1 VADALV
7 TVRCMV
13 DEVENAVEFYTIPVR
28 VTMRSNCA
36 PAFVEIVRGNL
47 RIKCIRAP

>member
-1 VADALV
+1 VADELV

-13 DEVENAVEFYTIPVR
+13 DDVENAIEFYTIPVR
-28 VTMRSNCA
+28 VTVRSNYA

-47 RIKCIRAP
+47 RTKCIRAP